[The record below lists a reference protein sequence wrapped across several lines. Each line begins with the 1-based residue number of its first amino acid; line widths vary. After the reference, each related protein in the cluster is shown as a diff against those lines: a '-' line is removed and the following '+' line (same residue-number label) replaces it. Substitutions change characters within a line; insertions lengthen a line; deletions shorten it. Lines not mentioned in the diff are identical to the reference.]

1 MRVRVR
7 AGVQVE
13 REREFLSFTYR
24 GSGVGFIE
32 FIKIKIQSHHDLQYL
47 CRMVSYQL
55 HSVIVRQWT
64 VPRTLVHAGLLIPLS
79 K

>member
-32 FIKIKIQSHHDLQYL
+32 FIKIKSQSHHMTYN
-47 CRMVSYQL
+47 VY
-55 HSVIVRQWT
+55 VGWF
-64 VPRTLVHAGLLIPLS
+64 LIS
-79 K
+79 CTQ

>member
-7 AGVQVE
+7 VRVRVE

-32 FIKIKIQSHHDLQYL
+32 FIKIKIQSHHMTYN
-47 CRMVSYQL
+47 VY
-55 HSVIVRQWT
+55 VGWF
-64 VPRTLVHAGLLIPLS
+64 LIS
-79 K
+79 CTQ

>member
-7 AGVQVE
+7 VRVRVQVE

-32 FIKIKIQSHHDLQYL
+32 FIKIKIQSHHMTYN
-47 CRMVSYQL
+47 VY
-55 HSVIVRQWT
+55 VGWF
-64 VPRTLVHAGLLIPLS
+64 LIS
-79 K
+79 CTQ

>member
-7 AGVQVE
+7 VRVQVE

-32 FIKIKIQSHHDLQYL
+32 FIKIKIQSHHMTYN
-47 CRMVSYQL
+47 VY
-55 HSVIVRQWT
+55 VGWF
-64 VPRTLVHAGLLIPLS
+64 LIS
-79 K
+79 CTQ

>member
-1 MRVRVR
+1 MRVRVRVRVR

-32 FIKIKIQSHHDLQYL
+32 FIKIKIQSHHMAYN
-47 CRMVSYQL
+47 VY
-55 HSVIVRQWT
+55 VGWF
-64 VPRTLVHAGLLIPLS
+64 LIS
-79 K
+79 CTQ

>member
-32 FIKIKIQSHHDLQYL
+32 FIKIKIQSHHMTYN
-47 CRMVSYQL
+47 VY
-55 HSVIVRQWT
+55 VGWF
-64 VPRTLVHAGLLIPLS
+64 LIS
-79 K
+79 CTQ

>member
-1 MRVRVR
+1 MRVRVRVRVR

-32 FIKIKIQSHHDLQYL
+32 FIKIKIQSHHMTYN
-47 CRMVSYQL
+47 VY
-55 HSVIVRQWT
+55 VGWF
-64 VPRTLVHAGLLIPLS
+64 LIRCTQ
-79 K
+79 